1 MHIQDD
7 GMDISLALGA
17 GGAKGNSHIGVLRQ
31 LEKHGFRVRAIAGT
45 SFGGVVGAVY
55 AAGYSIDELEEIF
68 AQADQHHLYGHRPQD
83 NASLYGLA
91 GIEQWL
97 IDVLGDRT
105 FADLKIPFAVAA
117 VDLNSAHEVILCE
130 GCVRDAILSTIA
142 LPAIFSPFRVDGME
156 LVDGGLFDPVPVSI
170 ARSLA
175 PHMPVVAVVLAK
187 PVGEA
192 ARQPAFNLPFPEP
205 IAQRLTRLRVAQAF
219 GVFVRS
225 LDVSDRLLT
234 ELRLKIDKPDVVIR
248 PDVADIGL
256 LDVVDIHEVAKRG
269 EIAFEAALP
278 QLKRIAAWPK
288 RLSRRFLGG

>member
-1 MHIQDD
+1 
-7 GMDISLALGA
+7 MDISLALGA

-31 LEKHGFRVRAIAGT
+31 LEKHKFRVRAIAGT

-68 AQADQHHLYGHRPQD
+68 ARADQHHLYGYRPQD

-97 IDVLGDRT
+97 IDALGDRT
-105 FADLKIPFAVAA
+105 FADLKIPFAVVA

-130 GCVRDAILSTIA
+130 GRVRDAILATIA
-142 LPAIFSPFRVDGME
+142 LPTIFSPFRADGME
-156 LVDGGLFDPVPVSI
+156 LVDGGIFDPVPVSI

-175 PHMPVVAVVLAK
+175 PHLPVVAVVLAS
-187 PVGEA
+187 PIGEPT
-192 ARQPAFNLPFPEP
+192 RLPPLHLPIPEP
-205 IAQRLTRLRVAQAF
+205 IIQQLTRLRITQAL
-219 GVFVRS
+219 GVFMRS

-234 ELRLKIDKPDVVIR
+234 DLRLKIDKPDVIIR
-248 PDVADIGL
+248 PDVGDIGL

-269 EIAFEAALP
+269 EVAFEAVLP
-278 QLKRIAAWPK
+278 ELKGATTLSSHLRR
-288 RLSRRFLGG
+288 RLLGD